1 MSNANAPR
9 VRFAPSPTG
18 FLHVGGARTALYNWL
33 YARSQGGTF
42 ILRIEDT
49 DQVRS
54 TEESYAAILRGLD
67 WLGLDWDE
75 GPGRGGGCGPYLQ
88 SERLDIYRA
97 HLIKLGAEGK
107 AYRCFCRA
115 EDLEAR
121 EQAARTA
128 GAGWD
133 GYDGHCRHLTAAQIG
148 ACEAEDRPF
157 AWRLHTPA
165 EGTTFW
171 YDLVLGKLE
180 FRNEVLVDRVIVKA
194 DGFPTYQFACVVDD
208 RLMGITHVLRGDD
221 HVSNTP
227 FQILVYRALGW
238 DPPKFGHMPMIL
250 GPDRK
255 RLSKRHGATSVEE
268 FAGQGIIPE
277 AMVNYLALLGWSP
290 GGSADEV
297 MRTAELVAKFSLK
310 KLNSSPAAFDYDK
323 LAHVNSE
330 HIKRLPAG
338 DRLKLARGVV
348 AARGWSFD
356 PAWQVAGA
364 ADADAYLARVLAV
377 LGGRFN
383 SLVTLPQQSG
393 FFYSED
399 HFVDE
404 AAWREHVA
412 ADEPR
417 RLLAALADAVAA
429 DLGTDTP
436 RTAAEFEQVLRALA
450 GRLGLDAG
458 QLIHP
463 ARVAL
468 TGQGR
473 SAGMFDVMEL
483 VGAPRVVARL
493 RRAAG
498 A

>member
-1 MSNANAPR
+1 MSSPNLPR

-18 FLHVGGARTALYNWL
+18 FLHVGGARTALFNWL

-49 DQVRS
+49 DQERS
-54 TEESYAAILRGLD
+54 SEESYAAILRGLG

-75 GPGRGGGCGPYLQ
+75 GPHAGGDRGPYLQ

-97 HLIKLGAEGK
+97 HLIKLGAQGK
-107 AYRCFCRA
+107 AYRCFCTPG
-115 EDLEAR
+115 DLEAR
-121 EQAARTA
+121 EKAVRDA
-128 GAGWD
+128 GGNWD
-133 GYDGHCRHLTAAQIG
+133 GYDRHCRHLAPGQIAAY
-148 ACEAEDRPF
+148 EAEGRTP
-157 AWRLHTPA
+157 AWRLVTPD
-165 EGTTFW
+165 EGATFW

-180 FRNEVLVDRVIVKA
+180 FQNQVLVDRVIVKA

-208 RLMGITHVLRGDD
+208 HLMGITHVLRGDD

-227 FQILVYRALGW
+227 FQILVYQALGW
-238 DPPKFGHMPMIL
+238 DLPKFGHMPMIL

-268 FAGQGIIPE
+268 FQGQGIIPE

-297 MRTAELVAKFSLK
+297 MRTQAIVGRFSLK
-310 KLNSSPAAFDYDK
+310 KINSSPAAFDYDK
-323 LAHVNSE
+323 LAHINSE
-330 HIKRLPAG
+330 HIKRLTPAE
-338 DRLKLARGVV
+338 RLELARPVIK
-348 AARGWSFD
+348 AQGWAFD

-364 ADADAYLARVLAV
+364 ADADGYLARVLAV
-377 LGGRFN
+377 LGNRFS
-383 SLVTLPQQSG
+383 SLLTLPEQIG

-399 HFVDE
+399 HWIDQPV
-404 AAWREHVA
+404 WQEHTTG
-412 ADEPR
+412 DGNR
-417 RLLAALADAVAA
+417 RLLTALAEAVAA
-429 DLGTDTP
+429 GLGTDAP
-436 RTAAEFEQVLRALA
+436 RTAAEFEAVLRGLA
-450 GRLGLDAG
+450 DTLGVDAG

-473 SAGMFDVMEL
+473 SAGIFEVMEL
-483 VGAPRVVARL
+483 VGAPRSVARL